1 MEGSTTAAPRSF
13 DHLRE
18 HSIGLAQVVFQ
29 SVTHMAPAAA
39 VAYSI
44 YISVPYSRQALPLSV
59 GLALIACICAA
70 TAIGQLA
77 KLFPSAGG
85 LYTYAG
91 RTLGPWA
98 GVLVAWLFIG
108 FQPLVAPFLYLEF
121 GWAMSEVF
129 KSETGF
135 DYTGQWWI
143 WVLVA
148 AAIVFFLTYRD
159 VRLSTNA
166 GVLLG
171 VFEIGVFLALSAWML
186 LSNHWV
192 LQAFNPAYAE
202 AGKFNGVFKGMVFA
216 ILAFI
221 GFEASAPLGEEARN
235 PRRTVPRAVVYSC
248 LGVGLFYV
256 FCSYAWVV
264 GTGFNGFT
272 EATLAQANP
281 WRHLAEVFWGGGWVL
296 IFFAI
301 INSALANSN
310 AGVNAASRVIYAMG
324 RNGVL
329 PRAFGETHPVHK
341 TPHVAIIAQTVLGIV
356 VALLLGW
363 KWSPLNA
370 FGTLSYALTSLVIVV
385 YMTVCVSTIVYYR
398 REEAA
403 AFNVWLHGIV
413 PALGALAFVPVL
425 YYQFHPLAPYPLRY
439 GNWGAILLFSLS
451 VLVTVF
457 MALRRRDRLNAN
469 LLFVADAETADDRP
483 PETAPGVVPA

>member
-1 MEGSTTAAPRSF
+1 MEGSTAAAPRSF

-143 WVLVA
+143 WVVLMTV
-148 AAIVFFLTYRD
+148 IVFLLTYRD
-159 VRLSTNA
+159 IRISTTA
-166 GVLLG
+166 GVILG
-171 VFEIGVFLALSAWML
+171 CFEIAIFAALAIWML
-186 LSNHWV
+186 LSNAGDLN
-192 LQAFNPAYAE
+192 LQPFNPSHAD
-202 AGKFNGVFKGMVFA
+202 GNWGGVFKGMVFA

-221 GFEASAPLGEEARN
+221 GFEASAPLGEEAKN
-235 PRRTVPRAVVYSC
+235 PRRTVPRAVVGSAIAI
-248 LGVGLFYV
+248 GIFYV
-256 FCSYAWVV
+256 LCSYAWVF
-264 GTGFNGFT
+264 GAGFDNFVNQ
-272 EATLAQANP
+272 ATTNADP
-281 WRHLAEVFWGGGWVL
+281 WRNLATVFWGGGWVL
-296 IFFAI
+296 VFLAI
-301 INSALANSN
+301 CNSIAANSN
-310 AGVNAASRVIYAMG
+310 AAVNAATRVFYALA
-324 RNGVL
+324 RNGL
-329 PRAFGETHPVHK
+329 APRQLGRTHSRFK
-341 TPHVAIIAQTVLGIV
+341 TPHVAIGWMSAFALVLSL
-356 VALLLGW
+356 AFGW
-363 KWSPLNA
+363 KW
-370 FGTLSYALTSLVIVV
+370 GALVGFSLIATIAVPVVIVV
-385 YMTVCVSTIVYYR
+385 YMLVSVGCIRHYLTER
-398 REEAA
+398 RSE
-403 AFNVWLHGIV
+403 FNPLLHLVLPVGGIV
-413 PALGALAFVPVL
+413 LFFFPL
-425 YYQFHPLAPYPLRY
+425 YYQFYKEPPGYPIKYANWVAASWTILGIVLAV
-439 GNWGAILLFSLS
+439 WLS
-451 VLVTVF
+451 VARKEKLADLDRVYVEDDATPAVPESGAAP
-457 MALRRRDRLNAN
+457 AL
-469 LLFVADAETADDRP
+469 
-483 PETAPGVVPA
+483 